1 MANSIKTP
9 KLRDFVFTD
18 KLGSGTYATVYKA
31 YRKGGPREVVAIK
44 CIQKDGLNRLST
56 ENLLVE
62 IELLKKLK
70 HEYIV
75 ELKDFLWD
83 DNFIYLIMEYCSGGD
98 LLGFIQSRRALPENI
113 VRKFL
118 RQIAKALQYMREN
131 EVSHMDL
138 KPQNLLLSSNLNPVL
153 KIGDFGFARYLQGDV
168 EGDMLRGTP
177 LYMAPEVVCKRQ
189 YDPKADL
196 WSVGVILY
204 ECLFG
209 KAPFASRSLKEL
221 GEKIRDTKPVEIPF
235 GVNISD
241 GCRDLLLRLLQ
252 REPEKRISFEDF
264 FSHPYIDLEHIPS
277 KNSLNEAISLAK
289 AAVEKDTEKK
299 YKEAVTLYC
308 KALEHF
314 IPAIHYEPN
323 PTKKQRLREKVREYM
338 KRAEELKQCLKPEGR
353 HTNQK
358 QLTPRSKQEL
368 ETFAAED
375 ETLKAALTMIEVAEY
390 KEDYEKYEEA
400 LAKYE
405 MALGVLIKL
414 LQDEANERKKELLS
428 KHVSVWMT
436 KAETI
441 KNYLKVKQLKTRDTS
456 EQEEEED
463 QRLSGHSCNIQ

>member
-1 MANSIKTP
+1 MPRKWQKRMYKLLPGYDPEKLPATGSTNINATLQGLKAEIVLNGKRNWREDDTSPVYTMANSIKTP

-83 DNFIYLIMEYCSGGD
+83 DSYIYLIMEYCSGGD

-138 KPQNLLLSSNLNPVL
+138 KPQNLLLSSSLNPVL

-204 ECLFG
+204 E
-209 KAPFASRSLKEL
+209 
-221 GEKIRDTKPVEIPF
+221 
-235 GVNISD
+235 
-241 GCRDLLLRLLQ
+241 
-252 REPEKRISFEDF
+252 
-264 FSHPYIDLEHIPS
+264 
-277 KNSLNEAISLAK
+277 
-289 AAVEKDTEKK
+289 
-299 YKEAVTLYC
+299 
-308 KALEHF
+308 
-314 IPAIHYEPN
+314 
-323 PTKKQRLREKVREYM
+323 
-338 KRAEELKQCLKPEGR
+338 
-353 HTNQK
+353 
-358 QLTPRSKQEL
+358 
-368 ETFAAED
+368 TFAAED

-390 KEDYEKYEEA
+390 KDDYEKYEEA

-463 QRLSGHSCNIQ
+463 QRLSVFAKGNAFEMEIKKKNSYEKWKASEGFLKWAPD